1 MKHRQL
7 QIIPVLL
14 SAALVAACS
23 GETDE
28 LQAWIEQQGREVR
41 PGVQALTP
49 PKKFDPA
56 PYLSNQGVDPF
67 SPQKLAVALKQESKQ
82 PNSLLAEE
90 SNRRKEPLEAIPLDG
105 MTMVGSV
112 VKVGKTFALLRVD
125 GLLYQVRPGDHLG
138 QNYGKITKIS
148 ETEVALR
155 ELVQDPGGEWV
166 ERMSALQLQEKT
178 R

>member
-1 MKHRQL
+1 MTARHRK
-7 QIIPVLL
+7 LL
-14 SAALVAACS
+14 GLTALAMLLAACQ
-23 GETDE
+23 GENDE
-28 LQAWIEQQGREVR
+28 LQAWIDQQSREVR
-41 PGVQALTP
+41 PGVQPLTP

-56 PYLSNQGVDPF
+56 PYLAGQGVEPF

-90 SNRRKEPLEAIPLDG
+90 STRRKEPLESFPMDS

-112 VKVGKTFALLRVD
+112 LKVGKTFALLRVD
-125 GLLYQVRPGDHLG
+125 GLLYQVRIGDHLG
-138 QNYGKITKIS
+138 QNFGKITKIT
-148 ETEVALR
+148 ETDIALR

-166 ERMSALQLQEKT
+166 ERTSTLQLQEKT

>member
-1 MKHRQL
+1 
-7 QIIPVLL
+7 
-14 SAALVAACS
+14 
-23 GETDE
+23 
-28 LQAWIEQQGREVR
+28 
-41 PGVQALTP
+41 
-49 PKKFDPA
+49 
-56 PYLSNQGVDPF
+56 
-67 SPQKLAVALKQESKQ
+67 
-82 PNSLLAEE
+82 
-90 SNRRKEPLEAIPLDG
+90 
-105 MTMVGSV
+105 MVGSV